1 MPSEIVPSS
10 SAGAVTTGSGFIL
23 PAVIADWG
31 DKAAERLFT
40 FFTDTI
46 PNKNTR
52 SAYHRNTMR
61 FFAWTHAKGL
71 SLPAIKSYH
80 VSGYLG
86 AELANEHATPT
97 VKQHLASLRML
108 FDWLITGQ
116 VIDANPAAAV
126 RATKHVVKKGK
137 AGAQSR

>member
-10 SAGAVTTGSGFIL
+10 SAGAVTTGSAFIL

-52 SAYHRNTMR
+52 SAYHRTR
-61 FFAWTHAKGL
+61 GSYLRLSHPCHRDPESRLFTSIPGSGTRRLHAASTDFA
-71 SLPAIKSYH
+71 Y
-80 VSGYLG
+80 
-86 AELANEHATPT
+86 
-97 VKQHLASLRML
+97 
-108 FDWLITGQ
+108 
-116 VIDANPAAAV
+116 
-126 RATKHVVKKGK
+126 
-137 AGAQSR
+137 AGARS